1 MLKKTQVTLNLR
13 LRLLAQHNLA
23 IWVLVIITQS
33 VYY

>member
-23 IWVLVIITQS
+23 IGVLASEV
-33 VYY
+33 VNH